1 MKVVVT
7 IRLYRYMYT
16 NTVNKGKR
24 DAIICKQKAKTKGII
39 PCNERL

>member
-24 DAIICKQKAKTKGII
+24 DAIICKQKAKKKG
-39 PCNERL
+39 